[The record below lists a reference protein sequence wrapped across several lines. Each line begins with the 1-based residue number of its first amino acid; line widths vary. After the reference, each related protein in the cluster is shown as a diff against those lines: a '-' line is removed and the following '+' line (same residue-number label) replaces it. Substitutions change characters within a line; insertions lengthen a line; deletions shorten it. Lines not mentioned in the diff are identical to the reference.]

1 MLQPEIFFFFTA
13 ISFNFSYINIS
24 LFQLAFEMI
33 DTCIYQ

>member
-24 LFQLAFEMI
+24 LFQLAFEVI
-33 DTCIYQ
+33 DAAICQ